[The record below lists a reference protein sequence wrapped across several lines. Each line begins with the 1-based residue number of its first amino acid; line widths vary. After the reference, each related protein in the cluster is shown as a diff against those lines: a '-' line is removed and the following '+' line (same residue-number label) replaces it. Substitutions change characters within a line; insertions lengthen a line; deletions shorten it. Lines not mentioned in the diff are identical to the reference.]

1 MGEMRTVPVIAAAT
15 MLTVA
20 GCASEPV
27 ANSGEWETIAP
38 METATTPHLPPVDNV
53 HMVDASQY
61 AAHPNY
67 QTAYYFATPSG
78 RWQCA
83 IIPRVWA
90 GCQAA
95 GAALPIAGAP
105 ARHRLHER
113 AEWQGLHVQR

>member
-1 MGEMRTVPVIAAAT
+1 
-15 MLTVA
+15 
-20 GCASEPV
+20 
-27 ANSGEWETIAP
+27 

-95 GAALPIAGAP
+95 GAALAIAGAP